1 MGQAKSRGSQA
12 DRIAQAVA
20 RVEAMKPASIMCNH
34 CKAEIKDIH
43 VVDSRNMDGIKA
55 AFVGMCECGH
65 STFALH
71 GAPDAVAKAM
81 IALEESMEGGGT
93 FGRAD
98 TGKSAS

>member
-1 MGQAKSRGSQA
+1 
-12 DRIAQAVA
+12 
-20 RVEAMKPASIMCNH
+20 MKPASIKCNH
-34 CKAEIKDIH
+34 CKADIKDIH

-81 IALEESMEGGGT
+81 IALEESMEGGGR
-93 FGRAD
+93 FGRAEPG
-98 TGKSAS
+98 TGSVTDQANAERLKHE